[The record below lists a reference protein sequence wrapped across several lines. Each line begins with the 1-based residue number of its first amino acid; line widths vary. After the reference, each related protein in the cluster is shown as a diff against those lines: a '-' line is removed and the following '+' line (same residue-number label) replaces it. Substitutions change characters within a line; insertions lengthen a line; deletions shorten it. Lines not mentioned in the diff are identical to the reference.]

1 MWIIL
6 TIFFLL
12 LVVSICSS
20 TSRKNKETASLNRV
34 QITDERS
41 READKMMQTVFFKN
55 VKSVVLKRAS
65 SNNHILI
72 DEGSIMRD
80 HPDGAE
86 VIVSYRTLGYQNLTF
101 EQTVIL
107 GIALSKT
114 GYFHYQ
120 ITSYHTREGQPY
132 HSFYLK
138 TSDKLEKE
146 RQREYKK
153 KYGKPTP
160 LKPIY

>member
-20 TSRKNKETASLNRV
+20 TSMKNKETASLNRV

-72 DEGSIMRD
+72 DEKAIMVD
-80 HPDGAE
+80 KPDGAE
-86 VIVSYRTLGYQNLTF
+86 VIVWYKDLGYQNLTF
-101 EQTVIL
+101 EQTVVL

-114 GYFHYQ
+114 GYFHYH
-120 ITSYHTREGQPY
+120 ITSYHTRENQPY

-146 RQREYKK
+146 RQREYEK
-153 KYGKPTP
+153 KYGKSTP